1 MVYVAQIFVLK
12 NTNLTNRIDSMLE
25 SLLSFKRFKI
35 LSEVGILCTIFWEF
49 INYEHC
55 FRKTF

>member
-35 LSEVGILCTIFWEF
+35 LSEVGILCTIFLEF

-55 FRKTF
+55 FRKTV